1 MPGDIQEFLNHPV
14 WAVIGVSLDPA
25 KYGNKVYF
33 QLKKAGYTVY
43 GVNPKLQEIEGERIY
58 PNLAALPVK
67 PDSVSV
73 VVPPKAT
80 EQVVQDCITLGI
92 KRVWMQPGSESAE
105 AIRQG
110 GENGLDVIHD
120 QCVLVQTRDRVKS

>member
-1 MPGDIQEFLNHPV
+1 MPGDIQEFLSHPT

-43 GVNPKLQEIEGERIY
+43 GINPKLQEIEGERIY
-58 PNLAALPVK
+58 PNLASLPVK
-67 PDSVSV
+67 PDAVSV

-80 EQVVQDCITLGI
+80 EQVVQDCITLDI
-92 KRVWMQPGSESAE
+92 KRIWMQPGSESAE
-105 AIRQG
+105 AIRRG
-110 GENGLDVIHD
+110 EENGLDVIHD
-120 QCVLVQTRDRVKS
+120 QCVLIQTRDRLKN